1 VRMGFARLPQGVTWA
16 HIYGLSCLA
25 GIGFTMSLF
34 IGGLSFSDAEM
45 MNQVRLGVLS
55 GSIISAIL
63 GYVVLMATTSKPAV
77 DATA

>member
-1 VRMGFARLPQGVTWA
+1 
-16 HIYGLSCLA
+16 
-25 GIGFTMSLF
+25 MSLF